1 MSQVS
6 TSSILC
12 QKGTRHPQVVLH
24 FVFLEA
30 IRLEDAARKDS
41 AIGTVGSYL
50 LLVWI
55 ALGTALFPAAEG
67 LSNFSIRGR
76 AARQKKEKS
85 GHLLR
90 LVYPRQL
97 S

>member
-12 QKGTRHPQVVLH
+12 RKEIRHPQVVLH
-24 FVFLEA
+24 FVFLEDK
-30 IRLEDAARKDS
+30 RLKDAARKDS
-41 AIGTVGSYL
+41 AIGTVGSCL

-55 ALGTALFPAAEG
+55 ALETALFPAAAG

-76 AARQKKEKS
+76 AAWQE
-85 GHLLR
+85 
-90 LVYPRQL
+90 
-97 S
+97 